1 MTKVKI
7 KTSAY
12 NVPALE
18 RGLEVLELLSRHS
31 RGLNQTEIAAALKSP
46 LSSIF
51 RITMTLVEYGFLE
64 RDQETKVFRLTQ
76 KMLIVGQ
83 RTLGEPDLIGQAM
96 AVMRDLRDIVKDT
109 ILLGVLNET
118 EIIVLDQVL
127 GTHLFRFS
135 VNAGHRIPVY
145 CSAPGK
151 AILAF
156 LPEKQCESVIVKT
169 RFVRHNENTIVTPE
183 AFRHELTM
191 VAKRGYAVDRGE
203 EYAGIYCVSAPIFDR
218 NGYPIA
224 AIWVTGPDQHVRPED
239 IPGIGKQLREH
250 ASQIS
255 ARLGFVS

>member
-1 MTKVKI
+1 MTK
-7 KTSAY
+7 KTTY

-18 RGLEVLELLSRHS
+18 RGLEVLELLSQHP
-31 RGLNQTEIAAALKSP
+31 RGLNQTDIAATLKCP

-64 RDQETKVFRLTQ
+64 RDAETKLFRLTQ
-76 KMLIVGQ
+76 KMLLVGQ
-83 RTLGEPDLIGQAM
+83 RTLGEPDLIGHAM
-96 AVMRDLRDIVKDT
+96 AVMRDLRDLVKDT
-109 ILLGVLNET
+109 ILLGVLNDV

-156 LPEKQCESVIVKT
+156 LPEKQRDAVIGKI

-183 AFRHELTM
+183 AFRHELAM

-203 EYAGIYCVSAPIFDR
+203 EYAGIYCVSAPVFDR

-224 AIWVTGPDQHVRPED
+224 AIWVTGPDQHVKPAD
-239 IPGIGKQLREH
+239 LPDIGKQVREH
-250 ASQIS
+250 AARIS
-255 ARLGFVS
+255 ARLGFVG